1 MDAGYVPT
9 HSSPQKPQ
17 EDGTSICSRAGQN
30 GPAEAPV
37 TAIGNVGDHHGYLE
51 AGSSDSWRQSR
62 RRWPGNLSG

>member
-1 MDAGYVPT
+1 MCPATALYRSLGKMVP
-9 HSSPQKPQ
+9 P
-17 EDGTSICSRAGQN
+17 ICSRAGQN

-37 TAIGNVGDHHGYLE
+37 TAIVNVGDHHGYLE